1 MSRMSDA
8 WLEVEELV
16 YDAIAAGC
24 EYDNEVVYYVNERA
38 PLKVDR
44 DVIISILDRHV
55 NDNIWYDNTI
65 PIL

>member
-8 WLEVEELV
+8 WLEIEELV

-24 EYDNEVVYYVNERA
+24 IYDGEVVHYVNSRA

-44 DVIISILDRHV
+44 DVIIGILDTYV
-55 NDNIWYDNTI
+55 SDWNEGENLYA
-65 PIL
+65 

>member
-24 EYDNEVVYYVNERA
+24 IYDGEVVRYVNERA

-44 DVIISILDRHV
+44 DVIVGILDTYV
-55 NDNIWYDNTI
+55 NEWNVNSL
-65 PIL
+65 PSL